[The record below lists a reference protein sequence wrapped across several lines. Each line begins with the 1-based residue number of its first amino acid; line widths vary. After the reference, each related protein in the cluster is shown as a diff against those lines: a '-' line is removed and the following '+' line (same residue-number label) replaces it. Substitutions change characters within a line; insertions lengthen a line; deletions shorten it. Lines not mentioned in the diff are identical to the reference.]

1 MTRWQIVGKRVER
14 VDAISQRLILQVQQD
29 GRTEEAVVTGK
40 TYDEKNVGDWV
51 WLNLPS
57 GRHEP

>member
-14 VDAISQRLILQVQQD
+14 VDATSQRLILQVQQD

-51 WLNLPS
+51 WLNLQS